1 LPTGRRSRIVT
12 SSSEYGH
19 TFDNRTKFEQAGET
33 MANKAQGNA
42 AVAIPPEHIGNVKVT
57 RPQTGA

>member
-1 LPTGRRSRIVT
+1 
-12 SSSEYGH
+12 
-19 TFDNRTKFEQAGET
+19 